1 MILKRLSL
9 TQRLVAM
16 HMMMFL
22 LALVTVAVVAWGW
35 SSLSGYRYFVTEE
48 GRTVDVFQGNHL
60 QQRYTPWKEA
70 AQRAI
75 ASRKAADYQAFEK
88 RNTDYKT
95 SLELMLKQSG
105 SADWQET
112 LQTSLSKL
120 AAFDESLE
128 SLKAID
134 QVDLRLPP
142 APKKDTKEPVSDL
155 EDSIK
160 AALSQLGPKD
170 AALQDRLLDFQ
181 LVLTKAKLAML
192 RYQAFENPSDLAL
205 VREHFLT
212 LDDSILQMQQNAPEK
227 MKPSLDALGK
237 NISAFFGEF
246 ETLAGSIQERTALV
260 ATLNG
265 DFLDNDA
272 VNPLVGL
279 SWSVLK
285 PKGSERLIERFN
297 KVSMLLVLSA
307 LFSIGVAVFAFF
319 YIQRMLEKPL
329 RALTSYT
336 SHAFLTRKRT
346 EVPGH
351 ARHDEIGVL
360 ARAIQALLVHIDQ
373 KIEEEAKR
381 TLSNPTTAP
390 VMTAQGAVSG
400 VAVPL
405 GGMASEKSE
414 ELALLLEEVFGFT
427 DDFMRRKT
435 FDHAKSV
442 ETGELADQTRQSIQK
457 AALNIHDMMTEYQ
470 DMATLCGQILRK
482 MGRHHQE
489 TKRLDVKL
497 YNLSMAT
504 DRFQDLIRALQ
515 GFCQDVAMMQHNLTL
530 VSYHEPEKAVEQA
543 THQFSQIRQQY
554 DEVSLTLAHEAGI
567 LTGYL
572 QACHETVKSLHKN
585 NESLQ
590 TDTQQLST
598 HLSQSP
604 AGLKAL
610 YEMLQAVSFRIGR
623 LAVVLLEHS
632 ADAVKSNAAVHRLS
646 SLAKDLRRF
655 LGQALSPKTPANPA
669 PSPSSSPS
677 PSPVAVPAAQ
687 VSASSSFSPSSSS

>member
-9 TQRLVAM
+9 TQRLLAV
-16 HMMMFL
+16 HVVMFAL
-22 LALVTVAVVAWGW
+22 SLVTVAIVAWGW
-35 SSLSGYRYFVTEE
+35 SSLSGYRYFISDD
-48 GRTVDVFQGNHL
+48 GRTLDVFQGNHL
-60 QQRYTPWKEA
+60 QQLYIPWKETV
-70 AQRAI
+70 QRAI
-75 ASRKAADYQAFEK
+75 NSRKASDYEAFEK
-88 RNTDYKT
+88 RNADYKK
-95 SLELMLKQSG
+95 SLELMLKQSNNP
-105 SADWQET
+105 DWQEK
-112 LQTSLSKL
+112 LQTSLTNLSS
-120 AAFDESLE
+120 FDQSFE
-128 SLKAID
+128 SLKAMD
-134 QVDLRLPP
+134 QVDLRFPP
-142 APKKDTKEPVSDL
+142 DPKKDGPDL
-155 EDSIK
+155 DESIK
-160 AALSQLGPKD
+160 SALAQLGPKD
-170 AALQDRLLDFQ
+170 IVLRDRLLDFQ
-181 LVLTKAKLAML
+181 LTFTKAKLAMV
-192 RYQAFENPSDLAL
+192 RYRAFENPSDLAL

-212 LDDSILQMQQNAPEK
+212 LDDSILQMQQNVPDK
-227 MKPSLDALGK
+227 MKTSLENLGK
-237 NISAFFGEF
+237 AISAFFGDF
-246 ETLAGSIQERTALV
+246 ETLASSIQERSALV
-260 ATLNG
+260 TSLG
-265 DFLDNDA
+265 EDFLNNDSL
-272 VNPLVGL
+272 NPLSDL
-279 SWSVLK
+279 SWSILK
-285 PKGSERLIERFN
+285 PKGSERLLERFN

-307 LFSIGVAVFAFF
+307 LFSVGVAIFASF

-381 TLSNPTTAP
+381 SLNNPSATTPASQAPTVAAGTLP
-390 VMTAQGAVSG
+390 VMGSFSG
-400 VAVPL
+400 
-405 GGMASEKSE
+405 EKWE
-414 ELALLLEEVFGFT
+414 ELALLLDEVFGFT
-427 DDFMRRKT
+427 EDFMRRKT
-435 FDHAKSV
+435 FDHTKSV

-515 GFCQDVAMMQHNLTL
+515 GFCQDVAMLQHNFTL
-530 VSYHEPEKAVEQA
+530 LSYHNPEQAVEQA
-543 THQFSQIRQQY
+543 TQQFSQIRQQY
-554 DEVSLTLAHEAGI
+554 DEVSLTLAHETGV
-567 LTGYL
+567 LTSYL
-572 QACHETVKSLHKN
+572 QACHETVKGMQKN
-585 NESLQ
+585 SESLQ

-604 AGLKAL
+604 TGLKSL

-655 LGQALSPKTPANPA
+655 VGQTTSQKPPATPP
-669 PSPSSSPS
+669 PSPSAPQLQGASSPS
-677 PSPVAVPAAQ
+677 T
-687 VSASSSFSPSSSS
+687 VSTPSS